1 MPQIPLTPNKDRKLV
16 TVGLTRLL
24 TQCPLMFAEPS
35 VHQWPPAFAA
45 LSELIMQPTKG
56 VEDDE
61 FSTATNPEDITVI
74 DWEEAGAGYSAAFSR
89 LAAAET
95 GGADPV
101 GWVRNPQEYLGQ
113 ELQKAVKADGRVK
126 GLILADPSS
135 LGFLQILEAAG
146 YPL

>member
-1 MPQIPLTPNKDRKLV
+1 MGAD
-16 TVGLTRLL
+16 
-24 TQCPLMFAEPS
+24 
-35 VHQWPPAFAA
+35 
-45 LSELIMQPTKG
+45 G
-56 VEDDE
+56 VADE
-61 FSTATNPEDITVI
+61 
-74 DWEEAGAGYSAAFSR
+74 
-89 LAAAET
+89 